1 MNKKINVAVV
11 GATGTVGRMM
21 LKVLEERNFPIA
33 NLILLAS
40 KKSVGTLIKFK
51 DKEYEVKELDENSFS
66 NGNIELALFS
76 VGGSISE
83 KYAPIAAQNGVIV
96 VDNSSRWRME
106 KNIPLILPEVNINDY
121 KKYNSK
127 IIANPNCSTIQTAL
141 PLKALNEKYGLK
153 RIVYSTYQAVSGS
166 GVKGIEDLKNGI

>member
-83 KYAPIAAQNGVIV
+83 KYAPIAAQMV
-96 VDNSSRWRME
+96 
-106 KNIPLILPEVNINDY
+106 
-121 KKYNSK
+121 
-127 IIANPNCSTIQTAL
+127 
-141 PLKALNEKYGLK
+141 
-153 RIVYSTYQAVSGS
+153 
-166 GVKGIEDLKNGI
+166 

>member
-1 MNKKINVAVV
+1 
-11 GATGTVGRMM
+11 
-21 LKVLEERNFPIA
+21 
-33 NLILLAS
+33 
-40 KKSVGTLIKFK
+40 
-51 DKEYEVKELDENSFS
+51 
-66 NGNIELALFS
+66 
-76 VGGSISE
+76 
-83 KYAPIAAQNGVIV
+83 
-96 VDNSSRWRME
+96 ME